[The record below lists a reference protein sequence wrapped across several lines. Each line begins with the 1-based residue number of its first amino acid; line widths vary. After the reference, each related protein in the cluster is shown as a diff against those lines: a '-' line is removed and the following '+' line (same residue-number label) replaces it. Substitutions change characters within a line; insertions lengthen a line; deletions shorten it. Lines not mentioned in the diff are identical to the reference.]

1 MTTKVVLLFTEEVGK
16 RDGTKVGALGTVGA
30 AEVGATD
37 GTTDGPAEGAVVGT
51 TEGNC
56 VGLADG
62 Q

>member
-1 MTTKVVLLFTEEVGK
+1 MLLFTEEVGK

-30 AEVGATD
+30 AD
-37 GTTDGPAEGAVVGT
+37 GTTDGPAEGAEVGT

-56 VGLADG
+56 VGSADG